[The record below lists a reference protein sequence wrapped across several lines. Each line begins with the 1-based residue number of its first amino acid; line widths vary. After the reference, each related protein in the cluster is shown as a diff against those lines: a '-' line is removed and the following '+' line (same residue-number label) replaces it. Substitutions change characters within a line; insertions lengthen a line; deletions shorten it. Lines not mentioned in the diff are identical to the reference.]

1 MIKKE
6 YPLNLEPWS
15 KIQGNKGI
23 KEQVMNACLEMSVGT
38 TPDDEVEFTFI
49 TGKSSVDQFVI
60 DCQNDE
66 QEEIEVRDEHPHAN
80 VRKFR
85 IGNWVIRFH
94 ITGK

>member
-15 KIQGNKGI
+15 KIQGI
-23 KEQVMNACLEMSVGT
+23 KEQVMNACLEMSADLS
-38 TPDDEVEFTFI
+38 PDDEVEFTFI
-49 TGKSSVDQFVI
+49 TGKNNVDQFVI

-66 QEEIEVRDEHPHAN
+66 QEELETKDEHFQAN

-85 IGNWVIRFH
+85 IGNWVVRFH